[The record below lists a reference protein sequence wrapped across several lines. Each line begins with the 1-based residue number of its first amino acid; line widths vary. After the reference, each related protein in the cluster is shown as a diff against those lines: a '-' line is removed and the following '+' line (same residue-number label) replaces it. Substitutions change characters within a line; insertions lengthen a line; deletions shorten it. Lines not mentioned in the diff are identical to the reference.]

1 MFRLPTTLNLT
12 GRRKTRDRLDG
23 GSALNVCHRPYLLLV
38 WNYKPAVRGLAIACR
53 EHRGLSLNALGLVST
68 HAPPPPHG
76 RNAPSVIL
84 ERGAC
89 GPLGVSRQSLNAFNS
104 SSDEEI
110 TKQNAPLARRPS
122 GAL

>member
-23 GSALNVCHRPYLLLV
+23 GSALNVCHRPYLLPV

-68 HAPPPPHG
+68 HAPPPRMAETP
-76 RNAPSVIL
+76 
-84 ERGAC
+84 
-89 GPLGVSRQSLNAFNS
+89 PLS
-104 SSDEEI
+104 SS
-110 TKQNAPLARRPS
+110 NAEPAGRWEFHAESLDVTRLTRPRTRR
-122 GAL
+122 